1 MLFGQVF
8 VLMLLAAV
16 NRALRSDMISLK
28 RLSTRLLSSKRI
40 SLFYNDI
47 YEQPLPAGHRFPM
60 EKYRKVRQTLQR
72 ELAHDGVGFHESPLV
87 TEEELATTHCRGYIN
102 RFLTGSN
109 MTELEIRKIGFPWS
123 KEGTYRALSSVG
135 GTLAA
140 TRAVC
145 SEQVVASGH
154 IAGGTHHAFYD
165 RGEGFC
171 VFSDIAV
178 AANVALKE
186 FGSKVKKVLIIDL
199 DVHQGN
205 GNAKLFE
212 DNDAV
217 FTFSMHCSG
226 NYFSQKQE
234 SDWDVE
240 IAPNTG
246 DEEYLQT
253 LSSLLPSLFA
263 DVQPDLVFFQAGVD
277 VFGGD
282 RLGKLSLSRQGL
294 QRRNLLVYTAAKASG
309 ARVVTTMGGGYPRS
323 DDPGSDNYKEVLEC
337 HADCYR
343 QLVAVYS
350 ATTA

>member
-1 MLFGQVF
+1 MLLGHVLI
-8 VLMLLAAV
+8 VLLMLLAS
-16 NRALRSDMISLK
+16 NRALRSDLLSPR
-28 RLSTRLLSSKRI
+28 RLSTSKLQSSKV

-60 EKYRKVRQTLQR
+60 EKYRKVRQTLQS
-72 ELAHDGVGFHESPLV
+72 ELANAVVFHESPLV
-87 TEEELATTHCRGYIN
+87 SEEELATTHCRGYIN
-102 RFLTGSN
+102 KFLTGAN
-109 MTELEIRKIGFPWS
+109 MTDLEIRKIGFPWS

-140 TRAVC
+140 TRSVC
-145 SEQVVASGH
+145 SNQAVAAGH
-154 IAGGTHHAFYD
+154 IAGGTHHAFFD

-186 FGSKVKKVLIIDL
+186 FASSVKKVLIIDL

-205 GNAKLFE
+205 GNAKLFA

-217 FTFSMHCSG
+217 FTFSMHCLG

-234 SDWDVE
+234 SDMDVE
-240 IAPNTG
+240 VPPNTG

-263 DVQPDLVFFQAGVD
+263 DVKPDLVFFQAGVD

-282 RLGKLSLSRQGL
+282 RLGKLALTREGL
-294 QRRNLLVYTAAKASG
+294 QRRNRLVYAAARAAG
-309 ARVVTTMGGGYPRS
+309 AMVVTTMGGGYPRS
-323 DDPGSDNYKEVLEC
+323 DDPESDNYKAVLEC

-343 QLVAVYS
+343 QLVAAFS
-350 ATTA
+350 PTQ